1 MEATKG
7 GKKFCPDSKGV
18 EEIQIQRAFVES
30 YKLLCTNE
38 DGVLEEFLERVE
50 KNLSEDNSV
59 KQAEKARRDIAALEG
74 RRAKLVDMRLDEVLS
89 RDDYELKYSE
99 ICAKIEKAKDE
110 LAQYEEAAAT
120 YGNVRERI
128 AAFRKTLEDHRGL
141 EEFDRYVFE
150 SIVEKV
156 IVGGYDE
163 DGNKDPEQITFVYK
177 SGFKDSL
184 TSHDF
189 RSPRKSYAARK
200 NSYHSSGYEA
210 EKVYQKSGGDT
221 RRDVSRPFQKN
232 SRQQSWYFE
241 VKQILRH

>member
-1 MEATKG
+1 M
-7 GKKFCPDSKGV
+7 
-18 EEIQIQRAFVES
+18 
-30 YKLLCTNE
+30 
-38 DGVLEEFLERVE
+38 
-50 KNLSEDNSV
+50 
-59 KQAEKARRDIAALEG
+59 
-74 RRAKLVDMRLDEVLS
+74 
-89 RDDYELKYSE
+89 
-99 ICAKIEKAKDE
+99 
-110 LAQYEEAAAT
+110 
-120 YGNVRERI
+120 
-128 AAFRKTLEDHRGL
+128 L

-163 DGNKDPEQITFVYK
+163 EGNKDPELITFIYK

-184 TSHDF
+184 TAHDF

-200 NSYHSSGYEA
+200 ESYHSSEYEG
-210 EKVYQKSGGDT
+210 EDVYQKGGGDT